1 MTGLQKNLLQLAMT
15 FPPHRH
21 FLKSMTSQKTQERI
35 KAKAISLFN
44 EFGTGNIS
52 IGTIASEAGISR
64 GNLQYHYA
72 DKQEL
77 IRAIYQDIA
86 REMSGNWEGDDRQPT
101 VRHMAEMFAR
111 QFNYVWRYRFM
122 YREMVGL
129 VRADAELALRVRA
142 NRDHRIEA
150 VIKFFK
156 ALVKNRIL
164 KKARGDESLRYLVMV
179 TWIFC
184 DNWLNFVEIQ
194 GNEINSETL
203 QEGYD
208 HIIEMLYPYLTR
220 QAQESIYESYELIRF
235 HSQA

>member
-1 MTGLQKNLLQLAMT
+1 
-15 FPPHRH
+15 
-21 FLKSMTSQKTQERI
+21 MTSQKTQERI

-52 IGTIASEAGISR
+52 IGRIASEAGISR

-86 REMSGNWEGDDRQPT
+86 REVLSNWEGDDRQPT
-101 VRHMAEMFAR
+101 VRHMAEMFVR
-111 QFNYVWRYRFM
+111 QFDYVWRYRFM

-129 VRADAELALRVRA
+129 IRADAELALRVRD
-142 NRDHRIEA
+142 NRARRIEA

-156 ALVKNRIL
+156 ALVENRVL
-164 KKARGDESLRYLVMV
+164 KKTRGDESLRYLVMV

-184 DNWLNFVEIQ
+184 DNWLNFIEIQ
-194 GNEINSETL
+194 GNEINSEIL

>member
-1 MTGLQKNLLQLAMT
+1 
-15 FPPHRH
+15 
-21 FLKSMTSQKTQERI
+21 MTSQKTQERI

-52 IGTIASEAGISR
+52 IGRIASEAGISR

-86 REMSGNWEGDDRQPT
+86 REVLSNWEGDDRQPT
-101 VRHMAEMFAR
+101 VRHMAEMFVR
-111 QFNYVWRYRFM
+111 QFDYVWRYRFM

-129 VRADAELALRVRA
+129 IRADAELALRVRD
-142 NRDHRIEA
+142 NRTRRIEA

-156 ALVKNRIL
+156 ALVKNRVL
-164 KKARGDESLRYLVMV
+164 KKTRGDESLRYLVMV

-184 DNWLNFVEIQ
+184 DNWLNFIEIQ
-194 GNEINSETL
+194 GNEINSEIL

>member
-1 MTGLQKNLLQLAMT
+1 
-15 FPPHRH
+15 
-21 FLKSMTSQKTQERI
+21 MTSQKTQERI

-52 IGTIASEAGISR
+52 IGRIASEAGISR

-86 REMSGNWEGDDRQPT
+86 REVLSNWEGDDRQPT
-101 VRHMAEMFAR
+101 VRHMAEMFVR
-111 QFNYVWRYRFM
+111 QFDYVWRYRFM

-129 VRADAELALRVRA
+129 IRADAELALRVRD
-142 NRDHRIEA
+142 NRARRIEA

-156 ALVKNRIL
+156 ALVKNRVL
-164 KKARGDESLRYLVMV
+164 KKTRGDESLRYLVMV

-184 DNWLNFVEIQ
+184 DNWLNFIEIQ
-194 GNEINSETL
+194 GNEINSEIL

-235 HSQA
+235 HSQV

>member
-1 MTGLQKNLLQLAMT
+1 
-15 FPPHRH
+15 
-21 FLKSMTSQKTQERI
+21 MTSQKTQERI

-52 IGTIASEAGISR
+52 IGRIASEVGISR

-86 REMSGNWEGDDRQPT
+86 REVLSNWEGDDRQPT
-101 VRHMAEMFAR
+101 VRHMAEMFVR
-111 QFNYVWRYRFM
+111 QFDYVWRYRFM

-129 VRADAELALRVRA
+129 IRADAELALRVRD
-142 NRDHRIEA
+142 NRTRRIEA

-156 ALVKNRIL
+156 ALVKNRVL
-164 KKARGDESLRYLVMV
+164 KKTRGDESLRYLVMV

-184 DNWLNFVEIQ
+184 DNWLNFIEIQ
-194 GNEINSETL
+194 GNEINSEIL

-220 QAQESIYESYELIRF
+220 QAQESIYQSYELIRF
-235 HSQA
+235 HSQV

>member
-1 MTGLQKNLLQLAMT
+1 
-15 FPPHRH
+15 
-21 FLKSMTSQKTQERI
+21 MTSKKTQESI
-35 KAKAISLFN
+35 KTKAISLFN

-52 IGTIASEAGISR
+52 IGRIASEVGISR

-72 DKQEL
+72 DKREL

-86 REMSGNWEGDDRQPT
+86 REVLSNWEGDDKQPT
-101 VRHMAEMFAR
+101 LKHMAEMFVR
-111 QFNYVWRYRFM
+111 QLDYVWRYRFLF
-122 YREMVGL
+122 REMVSL
-129 VRADAELALRVRA
+129 IREDAELALQIRSSRA
-142 NRDHRIEA
+142 RRIEA

-156 ALVKNRIL
+156 ALENNNVL
-164 KKARGDESLRYLVMV
+164 KKTRGDESLRYLVMV

-194 GNEINSETL
+194 GDDINSDVL

-220 QAQESIYESYELIRF
+220 QAQESIYESYKLIRF
-235 HSQA
+235 DSGRELNVGI

>member
-1 MTGLQKNLLQLAMT
+1 
-15 FPPHRH
+15 
-21 FLKSMTSQKTQERI
+21 MTSLKTQKKI
-35 KAKAISLFN
+35 KSKAISLFN

-52 IGTIASEAGISR
+52 ISSIASEAGISR

-86 REMSGNWEGDDRQPT
+86 REVLSNWEGDDKQPT
-101 VRHMAEMFAR
+101 VKHMAEMFVR
-111 QFNYVWRYRFM
+111 QFDFVWRYRFI
-122 YREMVGL
+122 YREMVSL
-129 VRADAELALRVRA
+129 VRADTQLALLVRASRVR
-142 NRDHRIEA
+142 RIEA

-156 ALVKNRIL
+156 ALVKSRVL
-164 KKARGDESLRYLVMV
+164 KKPRGDESLRYLVMI

-184 DNWLNFVEIQ
+184 DNWLNFIEIQ
-194 GNEINSETL
+194 GNKINSEIL

-220 QAQESIYESYELIRF
+220 QAQESIYDSYALIQF
-235 HSQA
+235 HSQE

>member
-1 MTGLQKNLLQLAMT
+1 
-15 FPPHRH
+15 
-21 FLKSMTSQKTQERI
+21 MTSQKTQERI

-52 IGTIASEAGISR
+52 IGRIASEVGISR

-86 REMSGNWEGDDRQPT
+86 REVLSNWEGDDRQPT
-101 VRHMAEMFAR
+101 VRHMAEMFVR
-111 QFNYVWRYRFM
+111 QFDYVWRYRFI

-129 VRADAELALRVRA
+129 IRADAELALRVRA
-142 NRDHRIEA
+142 NRDRRIEA

-156 ALVKNRIL
+156 ALVKNRVL
-164 KKARGDESLRYLVMV
+164 KKTRGDESLRYLVMM

-184 DNWLNFVEIQ
+184 DNWLNFIEIQ
-194 GNEINSETL
+194 GNEINSEIL

-208 HIIEMLYPYLTR
+208 HIIEILYPYLTR
-220 QAQESIYESYELIRF
+220 QAKESIYDSYELIRF

>member
-1 MTGLQKNLLQLAMT
+1 
-15 FPPHRH
+15 
-21 FLKSMTSQKTQERI
+21 MTSQKTQERI

-52 IGTIASEAGISR
+52 IGRIASEVGISR

-72 DKQEL
+72 NKQEL
-77 IRAIYQDIA
+77 IRAIYQDIT
-86 REMSGNWEGDDRQPT
+86 REVLSNWEGDDRQPT
-101 VRHMAEMFAR
+101 VRHMAEMFVR
-111 QFNYVWRYRFM
+111 QFDYVWRYRFM

-129 VRADAELALRVRA
+129 IRADAELALRVRT
-142 NRDHRIEA
+142 NRDRRIEA

-156 ALVKNRIL
+156 ALVKNRVL

-184 DNWLNFVEIQ
+184 DNWLNFIEIQ
-194 GNEINSETL
+194 GNEINSEIL

-220 QAQESIYESYELIRF
+220 QAKESIYESYELIRF

>member
-1 MTGLQKNLLQLAMT
+1 
-15 FPPHRH
+15 
-21 FLKSMTSQKTQERI
+21 MTSQKTQERI

-52 IGTIASEAGISR
+52 IGRIASEVGISR

-86 REMSGNWEGDDRQPT
+86 GEVLSNWEGDDRQPT
-101 VRHMAEMFAR
+101 VRHMAEMFVR
-111 QFNYVWRYRFM
+111 QFDYVWRYRFM

-129 VRADAELALRVRA
+129 IRADAELALRVRD
-142 NRDHRIEA
+142 NRARRIEA

-156 ALVKNRIL
+156 ALVKNRVL
-164 KKARGDESLRYLVMV
+164 KKTRGDESLRYLVMV

-184 DNWLNFVEIQ
+184 DNWLNFIEIQ
-194 GNEINSETL
+194 GNEINSEIL

-220 QAQESIYESYELIRF
+220 QAKESIYDSYELIRF

>member
-1 MTGLQKNLLQLAMT
+1 
-15 FPPHRH
+15 
-21 FLKSMTSQKTQERI
+21 MTSQKTQERI

-52 IGTIASEAGISR
+52 IGRIASEAGISR

-86 REMSGNWEGDDRQPT
+86 REVLSNWEGDDRQPT
-101 VRHMAEMFAR
+101 VRHMAEMFVR
-111 QFNYVWRYRFM
+111 QFDYVWRYRFM

-129 VRADAELALRVRA
+129 IRADAELALRVRD
-142 NRDHRIEA
+142 NRARRIEA

-156 ALVKNRIL
+156 ALVKNRVL
-164 KKARGDESLRYLVMV
+164 KKTRGDESLRYLVMV

-184 DNWLNFVEIQ
+184 DNWLNFIEIQ
-194 GNEINSETL
+194 GNEINSEIL

>member
-1 MTGLQKNLLQLAMT
+1 
-15 FPPHRH
+15 
-21 FLKSMTSQKTQERI
+21 MTSQKTQERI

-52 IGTIASEAGISR
+52 IGRIASEAGISR

-86 REMSGNWEGDDRQPT
+86 REVLSNWEGDDRQPT
-101 VRHMAEMFAR
+101 VRHMAEMFVR
-111 QFNYVWRYRFM
+111 QFDYVWRYRFL

-129 VRADAELALRVRA
+129 IRADAELALRVRD
-142 NRDHRIEA
+142 NRARRIEA

-156 ALVKNRIL
+156 ALVKNRVL
-164 KKARGDESLRYLVMV
+164 KKTRGDESLRYLVMV

-184 DNWLNFVEIQ
+184 DNWLNFIEIQ
-194 GNEINSETL
+194 GNEINSEIL

>member
-1 MTGLQKNLLQLAMT
+1 
-15 FPPHRH
+15 
-21 FLKSMTSQKTQERI
+21 MTSQKTQERI

-52 IGTIASEAGISR
+52 IGRIASEAGISR

-86 REMSGNWEGDDRQPT
+86 REVLSNWEGDDRQPT
-101 VRHMAEMFAR
+101 VRHMAEMFVR
-111 QFNYVWRYRFM
+111 QFDYVWRYRFM

-129 VRADAELALRVRA
+129 IRADAELALRVRD
-142 NRDHRIEA
+142 NRARRIEA

-156 ALVKNRIL
+156 ALVKNRVL
-164 KKARGDESLRYLVMV
+164 KKTRGDESLRYLVMV

-184 DNWLNFVEIQ
+184 DNWLNFIEIQ
-194 GNEINSETL
+194 GNEINSEIL

-208 HIIEMLYPYLTR
+208 HIIEILYPYLTR
-220 QAQESIYESYELIRF
+220 QAKESIYESYELIRF

>member
-1 MTGLQKNLLQLAMT
+1 
-15 FPPHRH
+15 
-21 FLKSMTSQKTQERI
+21 MTSQKTQERI
-35 KAKAISLFN
+35 KAKAIALFN

-52 IGTIASEAGISR
+52 IGRIASEVGISR

-86 REMSGNWEGDDRQPT
+86 REVLRNWEGDDRQPT
-101 VRHMAEMFAR
+101 VRHMAEMFVR
-111 QFNYVWRYRFM
+111 QFDYVWRYRFI

-129 VRADAELALRVRA
+129 IRADAELALRVRA
-142 NRDHRIEA
+142 NRDRRIEA

-156 ALVKNRIL
+156 ALVKNRVL
-164 KKARGDESLRYLVMV
+164 KKARGDESLRYLVMM

-184 DNWLNFVEIQ
+184 DNWLNFIEIQ
-194 GNEINSETL
+194 GNEINSEIL

-208 HIIEMLYPYLTR
+208 HIIEILYPYLTR
-220 QAQESIYESYELIRF
+220 QAKESIYDSYELIRF

>member
-1 MTGLQKNLLQLAMT
+1 
-15 FPPHRH
+15 
-21 FLKSMTSQKTQERI
+21 MTSQKTQERI

-52 IGTIASEAGISR
+52 IGRIASEVGISR

-86 REMSGNWEGDDRQPT
+86 REVLSNWEGDDRQPT
-101 VRHMAEMFAR
+101 VRHMAEMFVR
-111 QFNYVWRYRFM
+111 QFDYVWRYRFM

-129 VRADAELALRVRA
+129 IRADAELALRVRD
-142 NRDHRIEA
+142 NRARRIEA

-156 ALVKNRIL
+156 ALVKNRVL
-164 KKARGDESLRYLVMV
+164 KKTRGDESLRYLVMV

-184 DNWLNFVEIQ
+184 DNWLNFIEIQ
-194 GNEINSETL
+194 GNEINSEIL

>member
-1 MTGLQKNLLQLAMT
+1 
-15 FPPHRH
+15 
-21 FLKSMTSQKTQERI
+21 MTSQKTQERI

-52 IGTIASEAGISR
+52 IGRIASEAGISR

-101 VRHMAEMFAR
+101 VRHMAEMFVR

-142 NRDHRIEA
+142 NRDRRIEA

-156 ALVKNRIL
+156 ALVKNRVL
-164 KKARGDESLRYLVMV
+164 KKARGDESLRYLVMM

-194 GNEINSETL
+194 GDEINSETL

-235 HSQA
+235 HSHV